1 MDKPSKIG
9 SPGARGSE
17 GDEELWERLETKGTL
32 FLSLSLSLFLCSINI
47 SIN

>member
-9 SPGARGSE
+9 SPGARGRE

-32 FLSLSLSLFLCSINI
+32 FLSLSLFLCSINI